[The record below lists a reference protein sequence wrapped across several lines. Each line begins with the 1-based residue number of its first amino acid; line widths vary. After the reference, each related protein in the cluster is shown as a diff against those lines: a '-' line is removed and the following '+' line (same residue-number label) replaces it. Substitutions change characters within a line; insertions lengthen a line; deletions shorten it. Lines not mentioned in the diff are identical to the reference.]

1 VVRYFTD
8 SDKGSIVK
16 TADWIGFVM
25 ALLGAVLILAGAA
38 LIFVNAQ
45 RQLRTAG
52 SAYGDDATGT
62 TPANDRGLVRRIFS
76 AVRTTPDADRL
87 IAWGLV
93 LLFIG
98 ALASGALKFGFA
110 LELGTFN
117 TSVAR

>member
-1 VVRYFTD
+1 M
-8 SDKGSIVK
+8 K

-38 LIFVNAQ
+38 LIFLNAQ
-45 RQLRTAG
+45 RQLRAAG
-52 SAYGDDATGT
+52 SAYGEDTAGAT
-62 TPANDRGLVRRIFS
+62 AASDRGGLVRRIFS

-98 ALASGALKFGFA
+98 ALVAGAIKFGIAF
-110 LELGTFN
+110 ELGTFN
-117 TSVAR
+117 ASVAR